1 LTIDATQNWHLHQL
15 DVNNAFLHGDLQE
28 IVYMKIPEGVICNK
42 PNMVCKLQKS
52 LYGLK
57 QASRKWYEKLIAL
70 LIREGYTQSTSDY
83 SLFTLQK
90 DHNFTALLVYVD
102 DIILAGNSMVEFDRI
117 KTVLDIAFKI
127 KNLGQLKY
135 FLGLELEHSKEG
147 FTISSDGPSS
157 IKVTPLLIG
166 SNYHALARKL

>member
-102 DIILAGNSMVEFDRI
+102 DLSWQEIQWLSLTESRQCL
-117 KTVLDIAFKI
+117 T
-127 KNLGQLKY
+127 
-135 FLGLELEHSKEG
+135 
-147 FTISSDGPSS
+147 
-157 IKVTPLLIG
+157 
-166 SNYHALARKL
+166 